1 LKLIAQTAEQPQRTP
16 IAQLSTDGQ
25 VLDYVRELIRFFKQ
39 A

>member
-16 IAQLSTDGQ
+16 IAKLSTDEQ
-25 VLDYVRELIRFFKQ
+25 VLDHVRELIRFFKG